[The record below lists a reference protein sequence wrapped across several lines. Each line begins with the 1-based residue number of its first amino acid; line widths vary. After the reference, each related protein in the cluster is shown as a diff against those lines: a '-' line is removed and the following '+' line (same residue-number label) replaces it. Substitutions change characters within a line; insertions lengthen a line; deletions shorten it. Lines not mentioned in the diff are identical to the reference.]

1 MSGPGFQVFVFF
13 YAQCKSM
20 YEPPK
25 TMISHQ
31 VDYVRGWMYPH
42 ATEDAVLVS
51 PGAKDAPWVEGELQ
65 IISSTELPRIDDEEF
80 GAKYDRTTVRT
91 RSGKLA
97 YVYEWSGKVPKNA
110 KPISVFYEHKQ

>member
-1 MSGPGFQVFVFF
+1 MSGPGFQVLCFF
-13 YAQCKSM
+13 YGQLKSM

-42 ATEDAVLVS
+42 ASEDVIMVE
-51 PGAKDAPWVEGELQ
+51 PGARDAPWCEGELQ
-65 IISSTELPRIDDEEF
+65 VISSTELPRIDAEEH
-80 GAKYDRTTVRT
+80 GAKYERQMVRT

-97 YVYEWSGKVPKNA
+97 YVYAWMGKVPKNA
-110 KPISVFYEHKQ
+110 QPISVFYEHK